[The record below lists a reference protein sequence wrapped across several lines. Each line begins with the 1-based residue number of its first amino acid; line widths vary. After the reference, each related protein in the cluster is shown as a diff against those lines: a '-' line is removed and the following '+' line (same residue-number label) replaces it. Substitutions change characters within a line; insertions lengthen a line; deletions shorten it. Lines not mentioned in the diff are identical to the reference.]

1 MYNEPTTTEEV
12 LKLARQ
18 MGVLRVRDLTSR
30 GIHPEYLRR
39 LCQKG
44 LLTRTGRG
52 LYVAADAEVSVHH
65 DLAQAC
71 KRVSH
76 GVICLLSA
84 LQFHE
89 LGTQSPLELWMALDR
104 RAARPRMDYSPLRFV
119 RFSGKA
125 LAEGI
130 EEHTIE
136 GVRVRIYNPAKTVA
150 DCFKYRNK
158 IGLDVALEA
167 LRDCR
172 EQKKCSNDDLWRYA
186 KICRVANVMRP
197 YLEATSG
204 FRPVAGETGGRY
216 TTKTMTRDDGEAF
229 KARWAMVNTA
239 ERDELRTTSMDK
251 KLRQLAAL
259 MASVE
264 KLGWDEALAAEE
276 IQAREQWRRL
286 RQAYGI

>member
-1 MYNEPTTTEEV
+1 MPREPSTAEKV
-12 LKLARQ
+12 LNLARR

-52 LYVAADAEVSVHH
+52 LYVAADADISVHH
-65 DLAQAC
+65 GLAQAA
-71 KRVSH
+71 KRVPH

-89 LGTQSPLELWMALDR
+89 LGTQSPFQVWMALDR
-104 RAARPRMDYSPLRFV
+104 RAARPRIDYPPLHIV
-119 RFSGKA
+119 RFSGPA
-125 LAEGI
+125 LTEGV
-130 EEHTIE
+130 EDHAIE
-136 GVRVRIYNPAKTVA
+136 GVQARIYGAAKTVA

-186 KICRVANVMRP
+186 KICRVSNVMRP
-197 YLEATSG
+197 YLEAT
-204 FRPVAGETGGRY
+204 A
-216 TTKTMTRDDGEAF
+216 
-229 KARWAMVNTA
+229 
-239 ERDELRTTSMDK
+239 
-251 KLRQLAAL
+251 
-259 MASVE
+259 
-264 KLGWDEALAAEE
+264 
-276 IQAREQWRRL
+276 
-286 RQAYGI
+286 